1 MEHLRWSKNSLQN
14 YSIGD
19 LEKVEIA
26 VSPIHHMRE
35 VYIWPN
41 SSGHKADQLTDIQLF
56 QVWSLHSSTFAN
68 IEYFFVCVDKIV
80 QTAVKAYYFQSS
92 LRLKLHTSPNTH
104 KRYTWPMHYAVLNTL
119 LCYCGS

>member
-68 IEYFFVCVDKIV
+68 IEYFFVCVSIK
-80 QTAVKAYYFQSS
+80 SS
-92 LRLKLHTSPNTH
+92 KQLSKHITFRVAL
-104 KRYTWPMHYAVLNTL
+104 
-119 LCYCGS
+119 G